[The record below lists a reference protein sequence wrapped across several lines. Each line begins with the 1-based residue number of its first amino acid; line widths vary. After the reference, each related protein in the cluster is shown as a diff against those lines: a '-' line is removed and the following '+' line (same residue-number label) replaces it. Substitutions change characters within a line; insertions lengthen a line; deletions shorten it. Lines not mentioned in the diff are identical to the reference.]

1 MTQKVEKKKERIRKR
16 KEKGIFLSPLS
27 AGPTSSPTRARPPP
41 SPLFPAQAA
50 QTARHSRPLTAR
62 PRPSA
67 PRSSLSRAALSH
79 WQPDPTC
86 QLFLPRPSLPG
97 AIAAEHP
104 SPHRLAINARQ
115 PLRDNPASVPEPSPR
130 PQPARAV
137 SSPFAPCPPSWKL
150 VGARRPLHPSS
161 PSRAPIKGTAEPEH
175 STPAPAS
182 SSTPPRAQLS

>member
-67 PRSSLSRAALSH
+67 PRPSLSRADLSH
-79 WQPDPTC
+79 WQPDPTS
-86 QLFLPRPSLPG
+86 QPLLPRPSLTG

-104 SPHRLAINARQ
+104 SPRLLAINARQ
-115 PLRDNPASVPEPSPR
+115 PVRDNPATVPEPSPL

-137 SSPFAPCPPSWKL
+137 SSSFAPCPPSWKL
-150 VGARRPLHPSS
+150 VGACRPLHPS
-161 PSRAPIKGTAEPEH
+161 
-175 STPAPAS
+175 
-182 SSTPPRAQLS
+182 PPPGRL

>member
-16 KEKGIFLSPLS
+16 KRKGNFLSPLA
-27 AGPTSSPTRARPPP
+27 AGPTSSPARARPPP
-41 SPLFPAQAA
+41 SPLLPAQAA

-67 PRSSLSRAALSH
+67 PRPSLSRADLSR

-86 QLFLPRPSLPG
+86 QLLLPRPSLTG

-104 SPHRLAINARQ
+104 SPRRLAINARQ
-115 PLRDNPASVPEPSPR
+115 PSRHPR
-130 PQPARAV
+130 HCARAV
-137 SSPFAPCPPSWKL
+137 PSSSACPSRLVAVCSMPAIMEARRSSPSPPSL
-150 VGARRPLHPSS
+150 S

-175 STPAPAS
+175 STPAPTI